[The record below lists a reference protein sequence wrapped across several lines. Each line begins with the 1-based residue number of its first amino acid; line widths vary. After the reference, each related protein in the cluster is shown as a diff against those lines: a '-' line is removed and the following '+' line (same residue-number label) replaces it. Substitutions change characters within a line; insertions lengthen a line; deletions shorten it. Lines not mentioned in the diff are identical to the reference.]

1 MWINEPFYF
10 ALCNKIFY
18 PPAESIQHNSVIFQ
32 SFVHQLKLITGLE
45 HLVIALGKKMS
56 PLLINQFLFFFCFF
70 FKSSLITTSSDKQV
84 VLIDEYN
91 PLRPNEYSDFKQ
103 RARER
108 EERERR
114 EKREREERDED
125 RRDRRFVFVLYSAC

>member
-1 MWINEPFYF
+1 MSFSVFKSEKLNLY
-10 ALCNKIFY
+10 NIFF
-18 PPAESIQHNSVIFQ
+18 S
-32 SFVHQLKLITGLE
+32 
-45 HLVIALGKKMS
+45 
-56 PLLINQFLFFFCFF
+56 LFS
-70 FKSSLITTSSDKQV
+70 KSSLITTSSDKQV

-114 EKREREERDED
+114 EKREREERNED
-125 RRDRRFVFVLYSAC
+125 RRDRRFVLRLKVLDIFFLLRVESFLFFTGQRYYLIFNIDFI

>member
-1 MWINEPFYF
+1 M
-10 ALCNKIFY
+10 
-18 PPAESIQHNSVIFQ
+18 
-32 SFVHQLKLITGLE
+32 FVL
-45 HLVIALGKKMS
+45 
-56 PLLINQFLFFFCFF
+56 F

-125 RRDRRFVFVLYSAC
+125 RRDRRFLLYEIDVRLIFYVDLRFTVWNLAVFWVT

>member
-1 MWINEPFYF
+1 MSFSVFKSEKLNLY
-10 ALCNKIFY
+10 NIFF
-18 PPAESIQHNSVIFQ
+18 S
-32 SFVHQLKLITGLE
+32 
-45 HLVIALGKKMS
+45 
-56 PLLINQFLFFFCFF
+56 LFS
-70 FKSSLITTSSDKQV
+70 KSSLITTSSDKQV

-114 EKREREERDED
+114 EKREREERNED
-125 RRDRRFVFVLYSAC
+125 RRDRRFVLRLKVLDIFFYFELRVFYSLLDKDIT